1 MTTPTP
7 LTITTADERHR
18 PQLEQLWTMFRHE
31 MSAFTGT
38 LPDER
43 GHFRRERLDAG
54 LAEPGWSAHLFH
66 LGPHPVGLAVLRG
79 LDTDEHVISSFFITH
94 GARRAQIGRAAVTEL
109 TAAHPGRWA
118 VAYQDRNEV
127 AANFWRTVATELD
140 PTCTFEHQSVPGQP
154 ELPADSW
161 ARFRVRQPIG

>member
-1 MTTPTP
+1 MSTPTP

-43 GHFRRERLDAG
+43 GRFRQERLDAG
-54 LAEPGWSAHLFH
+54 LAEPGWSAHVFH

-79 LDTDEHVISSFFITH
+79 LHEEEHIISSFFIAH
-94 GARRAQIGRAAVTEL
+94 GARRSRIGRAAVTEL

-127 AANFWRTVATELD
+127 AAKFWRTVATEID
-140 PTCTFEHQSVPGQP
+140 PTCTFKHHAVPGQP

-161 ARFRVRQPIG
+161 ARFGVR

>member
-1 MTTPTP
+1 MSTPTP
-7 LTITTADERHR
+7 LTITTADEQHR

-31 MSAFTGT
+31 MSAFTGA

-43 GHFRRERLDAG
+43 GRFRQERLDAG
-54 LAEPGWSAHLFH
+54 LSESGWSAHLFH
-66 LGPHPVGLAVLRG
+66 LGPHPIGLAVLRG
-79 LDTDEHVISSFFITH
+79 LDTGEHVISSFFITH
-94 GARRAQIGRAAVTEL
+94 GARRARIGLAGVREL

-127 AANFWRTVATELD
+127 AAKFWRTVATELD
-140 PTCTFEHQSVPGQP
+140 SSCTFEHRAVPGQP

-161 ARFRVRQPIG
+161 ARFCVR

>member
-1 MTTPTP
+1 MTTPAS
-7 LTITTADERHR
+7 LTIATADERHR
-18 PQLEQLWTMFRHE
+18 PELEQLWTMFRHE

-43 GHFRRERLDAG
+43 GRFRQERLDAG
-54 LAEPGWSAHLFH
+54 LSEPGWSAHVFR

-79 LDTDEHVISSFFITH
+79 LDAEEHVISSFFVAH
-94 GARRAQIGRAAVTEL
+94 SARRSHVGRVAVTEL

-118 VAYQDRNEV
+118 VAYQERNDV
-127 AANFWRTVATELD
+127 AARFWRTVASGID
-140 PTCTFEHQSVPGQP
+140 PQRSDEQRDVPGRP

-161 ARFRVRQPIG
+161 VRFRVR

>member
-7 LTITTADERHR
+7 LTIATADERHR
-18 PQLEQLWTMFRHE
+18 PELEQLWTMFRHE

-43 GHFRRERLDAG
+43 GRFRQERLDAG
-54 LAEPGWSAHLFH
+54 LSKPGWSTHVFR

-79 LDTDEHVISSFFITH
+79 LDAEEHVISSFFVAH
-94 GARRAQIGRAAVTEL
+94 GARRSRIGRAAAREL

-118 VAYQDRNEV
+118 VAYQERNEV
-127 AANFWRTVATELD
+127 AARFWRKVATELD
-140 PTCTFEHQSVPGQP
+140 RTCRFEQHDVPGRP

-161 ARFRVRQPIG
+161 ARFSVR